1 MVFGANEFLGHDNV
15 EHFAMRKALNARAI
29 HFAIKVN
36 RLGLFRKYHRGIIEM
51 AGSHA
56 GNSDTRSLDGKNF
69 IDGGIS
75 EQALE
80 FRTHRIKQLDIDAMV
95 QKTVNLQ
102 NALGLHHAVTLN
114 AIFEK
119 LHALP
124 FLLRQPARYQ
134 LMQL

>member
-1 MVFGANEFLGHDNV
+1 MTS
-15 EHFAMRKALNARAI
+15 
-29 HFAIKVN
+29 
-36 RLGLFRKYHRGIIEM
+36 
-51 AGSHA
+51 SHA
-56 GNSDTRSLDGKNF
+56 SNSDAGCLDGKNF

-124 FLLRQPARYQ
+124 FLLRQPARHQ
-134 LMQL
+134 PMQL

>member
-1 MVFGANEFLGHDNV
+1 
-15 EHFAMRKALNARAI
+15 
-29 HFAIKVN
+29 
-36 RLGLFRKYHRGIIEM
+36 M

>member
-1 MVFGANEFLGHDNV
+1 
-15 EHFAMRKALNARAI
+15 
-29 HFAIKVN
+29 
-36 RLGLFRKYHRGIIEM
+36 M

-56 GNSDTRSLDGKNF
+56 GNPDAGCLDGKNF
-69 IDGGIS
+69 IDGGIG

-124 FLLRQPARYQ
+124 FLLRQPARHQ

>member
-1 MVFGANEFLGHDNV
+1 MVFRTNELFGHDNV
-15 EHFAMRKALNARAI
+15 EHLAMRKALDARAI

-36 RLGLFRKYHRGIIEM
+36 RLGLFRKYHRGIVEM
-51 AGSHA
+51 TGSHA
-56 GNSDTRSLDGKNF
+56 GNSDTRSLDGKDF
-69 IDGGIS
+69 IDRGIG

-124 FLLRQPARYQ
+124 FLLRQPARHQ